1 MKKIFIC
8 FIASIII
15 FVLSSESRIITSE
28 NSLQNHNL
36 FSKKEFY
43 IDKTDIK
50 GTLHEYFR
58 IEKNEEI
65 LVYTRFVAKPRW
77 NGQKVFNMKATAY
90 TPGPESCGI
99 YADGFTFTE
108 LIADHGVIAVDP
120 REIKLGSIVY
130 VEKYGLAYAA
140 DIGGKIK
147 GKRIDLCFKDVDTAL
162 KFGIKDVKLVKL
174 Y

>member
-1 MKKIFIC
+1 MKKIFFC
-8 FIASIII
+8 FVISILFFLLNSKENPVHYI
-15 FVLSSESRIITSE
+15 ESK
-28 NSLQNHNL
+28 NSNAV
-36 FSKKEFY
+36 FSKKQFD
-43 IDKTDIK
+43 IDKTGIK

-58 IEKNEEI
+58 VENGEEL
-65 LVYTRFVAKPRW
+65 LVYTRFLSRPRW
-77 NGQKVFNMKATAY
+77 NGQEVYNMRATAY

-120 REIKLGSIVY
+120 REIKLGSVVY
-130 VEKYGLAYAA
+130 VEKYGFAYAA